1 MSLVLGIDTGGTYTD
16 GVVLRRETREV
27 IATAKSLTTRE
38 DLALGI
44 AGCLDNLDFSDYDQI
59 DFVTLSTTLATN
71 AIVEGRGCRVGL
83 LLLGFDSV
91 PDLPLS
97 EIRLLPGGH
106 NIRGEAKVPL
116 DETAIRT
123 ALESLR
129 GKVEALAISSYLSIR
144 NPEHEIRVLTMA
156 REILDIPAVC
166 AHQLTRSLG
175 VKERT
180 VTAVLNARLIP
191 VIDEL
196 IVSVKKV
203 LALKNVKAPILIV
216 KGDGALMAEEQAR
229 IKPIETIL
237 SGPAASIIGA
247 NYLAGQKDALILDMG
262 GTTTDI
268 AVLRNGRPRLG
279 KEGARVGGWLTR
291 VEAAE
296 INTFGLGGDSYVQ
309 LNIEGFFQLGP
320 QRVVPIS
327 LLVARYPYLMR
338 ELSAIHIPRS
348 HTILYSQVTDCFI
361 LLDPRDSLLETD
373 LERRIVGL
381 LRKEPHSLF
390 YLADRLGVSVN
401 LLDICSLVDRGI
413 LGRSSVTPTDILM
426 VKGLYD
432 QWDKEAAELAVTLLG
447 KRFGMEMREFAD
459 YVMEKVVER
468 LCYTVWQSLMD
479 QEGVH
484 FDLDKEPV
492 FEYLAR
498 KHIRPKK
505 SDFLDSRITL
515 RIPVIGVGA
524 PVGIWLPL
532 MSKVL
537 GSELILPEF
546 ARVANAVGAA
556 AGRVME
562 TVKLLIAPAE
572 GGMGYI
578 LYSTW
583 ERREF
588 EELDEA
594 VEYGR
599 KFAAEQAFNQAKAN
613 GVENPEVTVE
623 YRHVYANSNGIENDI
638 YIETHIQA
646 IGTSRGEWEYE

>member
-16 GVVLRRETREV
+16 GVILRRETQEV
-27 IATAKSLTTRE
+27 IAAAKSLTTRE

-44 AGCLDNLDFSDYDQI
+44 AGCLENLDFSDYDQI

-83 LLLGFDSV
+83 LLIGFDSV

-106 NIRGEAKVPL
+106 NIRGEEKLPL
-116 DETAIRT
+116 DEPAIRS
-123 ALESLR
+123 AFESLK
-129 GKVEALAISSYLSIR
+129 GKVDALAISSYLSIR
-144 NPEHEIRVLTMA
+144 NPDHELRALA
-156 REILDIPAVC
+156 LAHEILDVPVVC

-180 VTAVLNARLIP
+180 VTAVLNARLLP
-191 VIDEL
+191 VIDQL

-203 LALKNVKAPILIV
+203 LALKNVKVPILIV

-229 IKPIETIL
+229 LKPIETIL

-296 INTFGLGGDSYVQ
+296 INTYGLGGDSYVQ

-327 LLVARYPYLMR
+327 LLALKHPHLMR
-338 ELSAIHIPRS
+338 ELAGIHIPRS

-361 LLDPRDSLLETD
+361 LQDPRDSLLETD
-373 LERRIVGL
+373 LERRIVSL
-381 LRKEPHSLF
+381 LRNEPHSLF
-390 YLADRLGVSVN
+390 YLAQHLQVSVN

-413 LGRSSVTPTDILM
+413 LGRSSVTPTDVLM

-432 QWDKEAAELAVTLLG
+432 LWDKDAAELAVTLLG
-447 KRFGMEMREFAD
+447 RRFGMEMQEFAD
-459 YVMEKVVER
+459 YVMEKVVEK

-484 FDLDKEPV
+484 FDLAKEPV
-492 FEYLAR
+492 FDYLAQ
-498 KHIRPKK
+498 KHIHPKK

-532 MSKVL
+532 MAKVL
-537 GSELILPEF
+537 GSELILPEY
-546 ARVANAVGAA
+546 AQVANAVGAA

-562 TVKLLIAPAE
+562 TVKLLITPAE
-572 GGMGYI
+572 GGMGYL

-588 EELDEA
+588 EVLEEA

-599 KFAAEQAFNQAKAN
+599 KFAAEQAYRQAKAN
-613 GVENPEVTVE
+613 GVEQPEVTVD
-623 YRHVYANSNGIENDI
+623 YRHVYANANQIDNDI

-646 IGTSRGEWEYE
+646 VGTSRGEWEYE